1 MSLPQL
7 IDTLDA
13 LAIPIPLNL
22 SSGASA
28 LEGLPLE
35 CIQTILGNL
44 SDDCHALYAL
54 LLVNK
59 AWFHMVLPFL
69 YKSPMTLIDST
80 WPKLS
85 SYSQVLKKEPL
96 ASASAS
102 PGYLDR
108 PSSPM
113 TAPQGYFDEPQ
124 PELSLSD
131 ITSQEVGEAGGHG
144 AIGGAADSSTH
155 DANSRHG
162 RSLYSNRRTSTTS
175 SNGGGYGSGFG
186 YAPRTHSRS
195 SSHSSTRSMTGDA
208 FLQGRKDAVVQKEQR
223 DRLVKR
229 KKLQVL
235 WVFLN
240 CTLSEEERLAW
251 TSSLQEGE
259 EVEQDRNSDNSNNN
273 VHSTVI
279 KESTLLSL
287 DLNPDLDINLE
298 YFQPMVDYL
307 SFYTHQAH
315 PGLRFITWKLFPT
328 IDDAFTIEWRLI
340 SHGPERIRELFLE
353 SVQLQDMIPL
363 VSRLEALHKIKT
375 CHESWNI
382 PGSIEFMKI
391 HNEHFGTVR
400 MLELEAY
407 LPENHDTV
415 MSDDFGQL
423 IGQVD
428 HLKVLELSGFEKL
441 QAVLE
446 DIPRGDLKVLR
457 LNCGSL
463 NPQDPLSIT
472 PFTATDLSSTNGSTE
487 DGVTNGRMTISTFL
501 SQCRQLEELLL
512 KPVDEGMLEWAVQ
525 ERRDF
530 QAGVPLTPTSPSSAS
545 FARPP
550 QALVPLRIIELSGTD
565 SEHVA
570 MMISQ
575 AAEAF
580 QDTLEVIKANSHS
593 YIANRTQKMLSWRF
607 PMPKL
612 RVLKIVGRSNLPF
625 DFRSLQYCPELR
637 ILDLSKYSG
646 MRGCQEAGLLNLT
659 YLTKLEYLGL
669 SSFDHLTDS
678 TLRTI
683 LGCMPRLKHLR
694 LAIGDTAFSTL
705 GSGSFAYTN
714 SGSMSASGSGV
725 GKNTGSRAPGMFGG
739 LGGSGS
745 GGLSGGAS
753 SSSNNSA
760 TAGVGSGSDMPYRS
774 PFAAISAASSAST
787 SASASASS
795 STSPAPVPQ
804 LPSSL
809 QTQQQQ
815 QQQQQSLG
823 TFNMIVGQ
831 IQNQHSPFG
840 HHYHHGHHH
849 HHHHSHH
856 HPPAPPPS
864 LSSTPYHSY
873 MSGATTAGSSIGSTG
888 GAGIGGGMSSS
899 SNSSVSGM
907 GGGGGGG
914 EMASS
919 ARSTSSSLMDRFH
932 LENTYLSLE
941 GILDAIDGLSEER
954 DKNQLDKLSIV
965 LGKLDF
971 EEHYRRLEL
980 YNQQYQDLEIAVYR
994 YAHAV

>member
-7 IDTLDA
+7 IDALVD
-13 LAIPIPLNL
+13 LAIPTTSNL

-28 LEGLPLE
+28 LESLPLE

-96 ASASAS
+96 ASTSAS
-102 PGYLDR
+102 PGLLDR

-113 TAPQGYFDEPQ
+113 AAPRGSFDESRPG
-124 PELSLSD
+124 LSLSN
-131 ITSQEVGEAGGHG
+131 ITSQGGVGGT
-144 AIGGAADSSTH
+144 ADSNTF
-155 DANSRHG
+155 DANGRHG

-175 SNGGGYGSGFG
+175 SNGGGYGGGFG

-208 FLQGRKDAVVQKEQR
+208 FLQGRNDAVVQKEQR

-240 CTLSEEERLAW
+240 CTLSKEERLAW
-251 TSSLQEGE
+251 TSSMQEEEEE
-259 EVEQDRNSDNSNNN
+259 EVEEDKDRNSDSSNNS

-298 YFQPMVDYL
+298 YFKPMVDYL
-307 SFYTHQAH
+307 SFYTHQSH

-328 IDDAFTIEWRLI
+328 IEDAITIEWRLI

-353 SVQLQDMIPL
+353 SVQLQDMVPL
-363 VSRLEALHKIKT
+363 VSRLETLYKIRT

-382 PGSIEFMKI
+382 PGSIEFMKL
-391 HNEHFGTVR
+391 HNEYFGTVR
-400 MLELEAY
+400 MMELEAY

-415 MSDDFGQL
+415 MSDDIGQL

-446 DIPRGDLKVLR
+446 DIPRGELKVLR

-463 NPQDPLSIT
+463 SPQDPPS
-472 PFTATDLSSTNGSTE
+472 ATTFRATEDLSSSHGSIADE
-487 DGVTNGRMTISTFL
+487 VTNGRMTISTFL

-512 KPVDEGMLEWAVQ
+512 KPVDEAMLEWAVQ

-530 QAGVPLTPTSPSSAS
+530 QAGVPLAPTSPSSAS
-545 FARPP
+545 FARPTP

-580 QDTLEVIKANSHS
+580 QDTLEVIKANSYS
-593 YIANRTQKMLSWRF
+593 YIANRTQKTLSWQF

-646 MRGCQEAGLLNLT
+646 MRGCQEVGLLNLK
-659 YLTKLEYLGL
+659 YLTKLDYLGL

-694 LAIGDTAFSTL
+694 LAIGDTALSTL
-705 GSGSFAYTN
+705 GSSSIAYTT
-714 SGSMSASGSGV
+714 SGSISASGSGG
-725 GKNTGSRAPGMFGG
+725 GKTTGSRAPGMFGG
-739 LGGSGS
+739 FGGGAS
-745 GGLSGGAS
+745 GGLGGGAS

-760 TAGVGSGSDMPYRS
+760 TTGVGSGSDMPYRS
-774 PFAAISAASSAST
+774 PFAAISAASSASA

-795 STSPAPVPQ
+795 STSPAPAPQ
-804 LPSSL
+804 LPSSP

-815 QQQQQSLG
+815 QLQQQPLG
-823 TFNMIVGQ
+823 TINMIVGQ
-831 IQNQHSPFG
+831 IQNQPFG
-840 HHYHHGHHH
+840 HHHHHGHHH
-849 HHHHSHH
+849 LHHHSHH

-864 LSSTPYHSY
+864 LSSTPFHSY
-873 MSGATTAGSSIGSTG
+873 MSGATTTTGSSIGSTG
-888 GAGIGGGMSSS
+888 GVGIGGGMSSS

-907 GGGGGGG
+907 GGGGCG

-941 GILDAIDGLSEER
+941 GILDAIDGLSEDK

-980 YNQQYQDLEIAVYR
+980 YNQQYQDLEISVYR